1 MSYFILFSRINKKR
15 RNLRPSACGDRL
27 GGEILIYLDH
37 AATGG
42 SKAPSV
48 SSAVLAAM
56 RCCANPGRSGHTLS
70 LAAAERVFACRK
82 CLSDLF
88 DGYGIERVVFTKNC
102 TEALNFAILGTL
114 KQGDHVVTTCLEH
127 NSVLRPLEALK
138 RAGVITYDVAPLKN
152 GRLLPETLAGLVK
165 PTTRMAAVT
174 SASNVTGETPPLAEI
189 KKALPEDVLFVVDGA
204 QGAGHIA
211 LPMRKL
217 GIDALA
223 LAGHKGMGGIQGSGA
238 LLFSERMEISPLL
251 FGGTGSESFDL
262 GMPAFY
268 PDRLESGTLSYP
280 AVCSLYEGAL
290 LVKSRREEWARKLE
304 KTTAFFLEG
313 LTSLKGYTAYSSPNA
328 CGICSFRHARLS
340 SETIAGELSERY
352 GICVRGGL
360 HCAPLIHRALGDFPD
375 GLVRASFSPEQG
387 KKEAKALL
395 SALKEI
401 ARHA

>member
-1 MSYFILFSRINKKR
+1 M
-15 RNLRPSACGDRL
+15 
-27 GGEILIYLDH
+27 LIYLDH

-42 SKAPSV
+42 NKAPSV
-48 SSAVLAAM
+48 MSAVLAAM
-56 RCCANPGRSGHTLS
+56 RCCANPGRSGHKLS
-70 LAAAERVFACRK
+70 LAAAERVFACREL
-82 CLSDLF
+82 LSSLF
-88 DGYGIERVVFTKNC
+88 CGYGFERVVFTKNC
-102 TEALNFAILGTL
+102 TEALNLAILGTL
-114 KQGDHVVTTCLEH
+114 KQGDHAVTTCLEH

-138 RAGVITYDVAPLKN
+138 RAGVIEYDVAPLTN
-152 GRLLPETLAGLVK
+152 GRLLPESIAELVR
-165 PTTRMAAVT
+165 PNTRMAVVT
-174 SASNVTGETPPLAEI
+174 SASNVTGEAPPLAKI
-189 KKALPEDVLFVVDGA
+189 KKLLSENVLFVVDGA
-204 QGAGHIA
+204 QGAGH
-211 LPMRKL
+211 LPLSMKEQGL
-217 GIDALA
+217 DALA

-238 LLFSERMEISPLL
+238 LLFSERMEISPIL

-290 LVKSRREEWARKLE
+290 LVKSRREEWAGKLE
-304 KTTAFFLEG
+304 RTTAFVLEG
-313 LTSLKGYTAYSSPNA
+313 LSGLKGYTAYFEPNA

-340 SETIAGELSERY
+340 SETIAGELSEQY

-360 HCAPLIHRALGDFPD
+360 HCAPLIHKALGDFPD

-395 SALKEI
+395 CSLKEI

>member
-1 MSYFILFSRINKKR
+1 M
-15 RNLRPSACGDRL
+15 
-27 GGEILIYLDH
+27 IYLDH

-48 SSAVLAAM
+48 SSAVVAAM

-82 CLSDLF
+82 LLSELF

-102 TEALNFAILGTL
+102 TEALDLAILGTL
-114 KQGDHVVTTCLEH
+114 KQGDHAVTTCLEH

-138 RAGVITYDVAPLKN
+138 RRGVITYDTAPLSDGK
-152 GRLLPETLAGLVK
+152 LLPETIAGLVREN
-165 PTTRMAAVT
+165 TRMAIVT
-174 SASNVTGETPPLAEI
+174 SASNVTGETPDLAAI
-189 KKALPEDVLFVVDGA
+189 RRALPGRVLLVADGA
-204 QGAGHIA
+204 QGAGHIP
-211 LPMRKL
+211 LPMKEL
-217 GIDALA
+217 GLDALA

-238 LLFSERMEISPLL
+238 LLFSDRMEMEPLL
-251 FGGTGSESFDL
+251 FGGTGSESHDL

-280 AVCSLYEGAL
+280 AICSLYEGAL
-290 LVKSRREEWARKLE
+290 LVKAHREAWARKLE
-304 KTTAFFLEG
+304 RVTGFVLDGLSELRGYHASFATT
-313 LTSLKGYTAYSSPNA
+313 P
-328 CGICSFRHARLS
+328 CGICSFRHERLP

-395 SALKEI
+395 AALKEI
-401 ARHA
+401 AKGA

>member
-1 MSYFILFSRINKKR
+1 M
-15 RNLRPSACGDRL
+15 
-27 GGEILIYLDH
+27 IYLDH

-48 SSAVLAAM
+48 LSAVVAAM

-82 CLSDLF
+82 LLSELF

-102 TEALNFAILGTL
+102 TEALDLAILGTL
-114 KQGDHVVTTCLEH
+114 KQGDHAVTTCLEH

-138 RAGVITYDVAPLKN
+138 RRGVITYDTAPLSDGK
-152 GRLLPETLAGLVK
+152 LLPETIAGLVREN
-165 PTTRMAAVT
+165 TRMAIIT
-174 SASNVTGETPPLAEI
+174 SASNVTGETPDLAAI
-189 KKALPEDVLFVVDGA
+189 RRALPGRVLLVADGA
-204 QGAGHIA
+204 QGAGHIP
-211 LPMRKL
+211 LPMKEL
-217 GIDALA
+217 GLDALA

-238 LLFSERMEISPLL
+238 LLFSDRMEMEPLL
-251 FGGTGSESFDL
+251 FGGTGSESHDL

-280 AVCSLYEGAL
+280 AICSLYEGAL
-290 LVKSRREEWARKLE
+290 LVKAHREAWARKLE
-304 KTTAFFLEG
+304 RVTGFVLEG
-313 LTSLKGYTAYSSPNA
+313 LSELRGYRASFAPNP
-328 CGICSFRHARLS
+328 CGICSFRHERLP

-395 SALKEI
+395 AALKEI
-401 ARHA
+401 AKGA

>member
-1 MSYFILFSRINKKR
+1 M
-15 RNLRPSACGDRL
+15 
-27 GGEILIYLDH
+27 LIYLDH

-42 SKAPSV
+42 NKAPSV
-48 SSAVLAAM
+48 LSAVLAAM
-56 RCCANPGRSGHTLS
+56 RCCANPGRSGHKLS
-70 LAAAERVFACRK
+70 LAAAERVFACREL
-82 CLSDLF
+82 LSSLF
-88 DGYGIERVVFTKNC
+88 GGYGFERVVFTKNC
-102 TEALNFAILGTL
+102 TEALDLAILGTL
-114 KQGDHVVTTCLEH
+114 KQGDHAVTTCLEH

-138 RAGVITYDVAPLKN
+138 RAGVIGYDVAPLTN
-152 GRLLPETLAGLVK
+152 GRLLPESIAELVK
-165 PTTRMAAVT
+165 PNTRMAVVT
-174 SASNVTGETPPLAEI
+174 AASNVTGEAPPLAEI
-189 KKALPEDVLFVVDGA
+189 KKLLPEDVLFVVDGA
-204 QGAGHIA
+204 QGAGH
-211 LPMRKL
+211 LPLSMKDMGL
-217 GIDALA
+217 DALA

-290 LVKSRREEWARKLE
+290 LVKSRREEWAGKLE
-304 KTTAFFLEG
+304 RTTAFVWEG
-313 LTSLKGYTAYSSPNA
+313 LGGLKGYTAYFLPNA
-328 CGICSFRHARLS
+328 CGICSFRHARLP
-340 SETIAGELSERY
+340 SETIAGELSEQY

-360 HCAPLIHRALGDFPD
+360 HCAPLIHKALGDFPD

-395 SALKEI
+395 CALKEI